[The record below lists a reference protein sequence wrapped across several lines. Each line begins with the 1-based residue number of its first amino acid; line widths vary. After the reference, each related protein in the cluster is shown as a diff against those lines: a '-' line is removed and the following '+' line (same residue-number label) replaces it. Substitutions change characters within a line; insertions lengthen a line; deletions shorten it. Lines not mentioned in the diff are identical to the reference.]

1 MVHDTPARQK
11 ARALKEEI
19 RSLSREA
26 KALEEM
32 GGMEA
37 EVTARHDRAGELS
50 READKLKEAAR
61 LEDLSVR
68 REHLVKQTKKGGIRT
83 YYRWVASWRDG
94 DKTCKVYLGSCKK
107 NEPGRG
113 AAEGKE
119 TKSGRT
125 WDRRVI

>member
-19 RSLSREA
+19 DSLSREA
-26 KALEEM
+26 TALEEM

-37 EVTARHDRAGELS
+37 EAITRRERAGELS

-68 REHLVKQTKKGGIRT
+68 QESLVKQTKKSGERT
-83 YYRWVASWRDG
+83 YYRWVASWREG
-94 DKTCKVYLGSCKK
+94 ERVRKVYLGSRRKMSQGEALQK
-107 NEPGRG
+107 ARKL
-113 AAEGKE
+113 KE
-119 TKSGRT
+119 DGLGLQ
-125 WDRRVI
+125 

>member
-11 ARALKEEI
+11 ARALKEET

-107 NEPGRG
+107 MSQGEALQKAKKLKAVELGI
-113 AAEGKE
+113 EE
-119 TKSGRT
+119 
-125 WDRRVI
+125 